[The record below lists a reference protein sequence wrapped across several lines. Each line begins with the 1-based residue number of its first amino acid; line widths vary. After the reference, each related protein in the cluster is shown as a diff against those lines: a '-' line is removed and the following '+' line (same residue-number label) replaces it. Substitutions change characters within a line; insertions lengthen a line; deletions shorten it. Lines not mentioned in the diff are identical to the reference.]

1 MAIKIIGD
9 GWNVPSIES
18 TQVLAD
24 FVYEIFSDFIGY
36 ELESDIIVENDL
48 GQGYPLAH
56 YEKKDGNWQ
65 ITLSCASGTHWA
77 QVAYQLAHEVCHL
90 YCNHAQCRGH
100 KHKWLEESFCEC
112 ASIAVLD
119 KLGFAWAASKMSR
132 FNPYYGQSV
141 LDYIADV
148 KDSVIQKIDS
158 HEDFIL
164 WLLAN
169 IQQLESSS
177 TLRDLNRVVALYLY
191 LSLLNETPNNWL
203 SVTSLNKWDCFSC
216 EDLSSFIES
225 WLAASSDNLKETIS
239 VSKLLHA

>member
-1 MAIKIIGD
+1 M
-9 GWNVPSIES
+9 NV
-18 TQVLAD
+18 
-24 FVYEIFSDFIGY
+24 
-36 ELESDIIVENDL
+36 
-48 GQGYPLAH
+48 H
-56 YEKKDGNWQ
+56 
-65 ITLSCASGTHWA
+65 
-77 QVAYQLAHEVCHL
+77 QLL
-90 YCNHAQCRGH
+90 
-100 KHKWLEESFCEC
+100 
-112 ASIAVLD
+112 
-119 KLGFAWAASKMSR
+119 FAWAASKMSR

-141 LDYIADV
+141 LDYITDV

-216 EDLSSFIES
+216 KDLSSFIES
-225 WLAASSDNLKETIS
+225 WLAASSDNLKETTS